1 MKWQSRG
8 VRFVRVLLS
17 VVYAIPGITGRISS
31 EMRTRVCQMSAEA
44 VGNTPQE
51 FDVFVKAEII
61 KWGEVIKALHL
72 RID

>member
-1 MKWQSRG
+1 
-8 VRFVRVLLS
+8 
-17 VVYAIPGITGRISS
+17 
-31 EMRTRVCQMSAEA
+31 MSAEA

-61 KWGEVIKALHL
+61 KWGEVIKALDL